1 MFDFKVGDR
10 VRVKQWD
17 GPNPPVDWD
26 GGIAKTPFIEKEGV
40 IVNLTGPLDLPIV
53 VQLDEAIPDEEQ
65 IYSPYELDL
74 LERELEEDLYI

>member
-1 MFDFKVGDR
+1 MTYTFKVGDR

-17 GPNPPVDWD
+17 GPNPPIDWD
-26 GGIAKTPFIEKEGV
+26 GGIAKTPFVEKEGV
-40 IVNLTGPLDLPIV
+40 IVDLTGPMDLPIE
-53 VQLDEAIPDEEQ
+53 VQIDDEFDGRQ